1 MPLAVDERR
10 CIGSESAL
18 LLIST
23 QGSRGLAGMECTT
36 RIGHAAIK
44 ISMAALLATAVLS
57 GGIASA
63 AAPSKPHPAATA
75 QLAPLP
81 LPDITFTKFV
91 LPNGLT
97 LIVHEDHKA
106 PIVAINLWYHVG
118 SKNEPPGRTGFA
130 HLFEHLMF
138 GATGGNQKA
147 WFERLEGVGATGV
160 NGTTNED
167 RTNFFE
173 TVPKSAVD
181 MALAMEAGRMG
192 HLLDNFDEKLLTTQR
207 GVVQN
212 EKRQGDNEPYA
223 VADDIV
229 TKSIWPAGH
238 PYSHTV
244 IGEMTDLDAAK
255 VEDVKD
261 WFSQYYGP
269 SNAVLVLAG
278 DITPAEA
285 KEKAQQYFG
294 PISAGPPVSRQKE
307 WIAKRSGAQRAVA
320 QDHVPQA
327 RLYVAWN
334 APPAGSAD
342 ADMLNLLTGVLAN
355 GKSSRLYERLVYK
368 DQIATAVAASLDAH
382 EIGSVIDIE
391 LTAKAGV
398 PIEKVEAAFNEE
410 LKRLLRDGVTADEIE
425 RNKTRVIANS
435 IRTLERVGGFGG
447 KSDILA
453 RSETF
458 YGDPGAWKISLAR
471 IRAAKPDEVVAAG
484 RRWMTDGS
492 FTLEVTPFPDYART
506 AATKAPEIP
515 APGAPIAAKFPAT
528 HTATLSNG
536 MKVIVA
542 ERHDAPL
549 IIFNLVLD
557 EGKASDPANLPG
569 VASVEASSLLDGTVT
584 MDALALDDRRAALGM
599 AIAARADEDYTGVF
613 MSVLS
618 TRLDPSLDLYAD
630 VLLHPAFRDADVAR
644 RKALEVAAIRQIK
657 NDPLGGAIRVASVL
671 AYGANHPYGRLAT
684 EASIDKI
691 TAADLKRHHDQWV
704 RPSNATMII
713 VGDTT
718 LQAIVPKL
726 EARFGSWH
734 SQGAATKTGVNEVP
748 AGAAATN
755 EIYLI
760 NKPGAQQ
767 SVIAASILAPPQ
779 SSPDDIAIQAMTT
792 SLGGAFTSRLNLNL
806 REDKHWSYGS
816 FAFDQT
822 RQGPSLF
829 TALAPVQTD
838 KTRESFT
845 EVKRELNDVITT
857 RPLNAHELEL
867 AQQNLTLR
875 LTGQWETNQGVAG
888 SLAEIVGGR
897 LPLDYFDTYPK
908 RVNALTESDLKRVAQ
923 EVIKPAQFVWL
934 VMGDQAKVGPQLEAL
949 GLKIKLIDADGMP
962 VSH

>member
-1 MPLAVDERR
+1 MEWSKTIGLLARKS
-10 CIGSESAL
+10 CAL
-18 LLIST
+18 A
-23 QGSRGLAGMECTT
+23 LA
-36 RIGHAAIK
+36 
-44 ISMAALLATAVLS
+44 ATAVL
-57 GGIASA
+57 ATAAANA
-63 AAPSKPHPAATA
+63 AAPAKPHAASIE
-75 QLAPLP
+75 LAPLP
-81 LPDITFTKFV
+81 LPDITYTKFV
-91 LPNGLT
+91 LANGLT

-106 PIVAINLWYHVG
+106 PIVAVNLWYHVG

-160 NGTTNED
+160 NGTTSED

-173 TVPKSAVD
+173 TVPKSALD

-223 VADDIV
+223 VAEDII

-244 IGEMTDLDAAK
+244 IGEMADLDAAK
-255 VEDVKD
+255 VEDVKE

-278 DITPAEA
+278 DVTAAEA
-285 KEKAQQYFG
+285 KDKVQQYFG
-294 PISAGPPVSRQKE
+294 TIGAGPPVSRQKE
-307 WIAKRSGAQRAVA
+307 WIAKRTGVQRATA
-320 QDHVPQA
+320 QDHVPQS
-327 RLYVAWN
+327 RLYVEWN
-334 APPAGSAD
+334 APAAGTAD
-342 ADMLNLLTGVLAN
+342 ADMLDLLTGVLAN

-368 DQIATAVAASLDAH
+368 DQIATNVAAAVDFH

-398 PIEKVEAAFNEE
+398 PLEKVEAAFNQE
-410 LKRLLRDGVTADEIE
+410 LKRLLHDGATADEIE
-425 RNKTRVIANS
+425 RNKTRIIARS
-435 IRTLERVGGFGG
+435 IRALERVGGFGG
-447 KSDILA
+447 KSDYLA

-458 YGDPGAWKISLAR
+458 FGDPGAWKSSLAR
-471 IRAAKPDEVVAAG
+471 VRAAKPEEVVAAG
-484 RRWMTDGS
+484 RRWMSDGS
-492 FTLEVTPFPDYART
+492 FTLEVTPFPEYARVS
-506 AATKAPEIP
+506 ATKAPEIP
-515 APGAPIAAKFPAT
+515 APGAPIPSRFPAT

-557 EGKASDPANLPG
+557 EGRSSDPANLPG
-569 VASVEASSLLDGTVT
+569 VAAVEASSLLDGTVG

-599 AIAARADEDYTGVF
+599 AIAARADVDYTGVF

-618 TRLDPSLDLYAD
+618 TRLDPSLDLFAD
-630 VLLHPAFRDADVAR
+630 VLLHPAFRAVDVAR
-644 RKALEVAAIRQIK
+644 RKSLEVAAIRQIK
-657 NDPLGGAIRVASVL
+657 NDPLGGALRVASVL
-671 AYGANHPYGRLAT
+671 AYGADHPYGRLTT
-684 EASIDKI
+684 EASVARI
-691 TAADLKRHHDQWV
+691 TAEDLKRHHEQWV
-704 RPSNATMII
+704 QPTNATMLI

-718 LQAIVPKL
+718 LQAILPKL
-726 EARFGSWH
+726 EAHFGAWH
-734 SQGAATKTGVNEVP
+734 SNGAANKSGVRDVPAISPAANEV
-748 AGAAATN
+748 
-755 EIYLI
+755 YLI

-767 SVIAASILAPPQ
+767 SVIVASILAPPQ

-822 RQGPSLF
+822 RQGPSLL

-838 KTRESFT
+838 KTRESLA
-845 EVKRELNDVITT
+845 EVKKELNDIIST

-888 SLAEIVGGR
+888 SLAEIVGGK

-908 RVNALTESDLKRVAQ
+908 RVNALSEADLKRVAQ
-923 EVIKPAQFVWL
+923 EVIQPARFVWM
-934 VMGDQAKVGPQLEAL
+934 VMGDQAKVAPQLEAL
-949 GLKIKLIDADGMP
+949 GLKIKPIDADGTP
-962 VSH
+962 VAH

>member
-1 MPLAVDERR
+1 MECSKA
-10 CIGSESAL
+10 IGL
-18 LLIST
+18 
-23 QGSRGLAGMECTT
+23 LAGKSTVL
-36 RIGHAAIK
+36 
-44 ISMAALLATAVLS
+44 ALAATAVLATAA
-57 GGIASA
+57 ASA
-63 AAPSKPHPAATA
+63 AAPAKPHAATA
-75 QLAPLP
+75 ELAPLP
-81 LPDITFTKFV
+81 LPDITYTKFV

-106 PIVAINLWYHVG
+106 PIVAVNLWYHVG
-118 SKNEPPGRTGFA
+118 SKNEPAGRTGFA

-173 TVPKSAVD
+173 TVPKSALD

-223 VADDIV
+223 VADDII

-255 VEDVKD
+255 VEDVKE

-278 DITPAEA
+278 DVTASEA
-285 KEKAQQYFG
+285 KDKVQQYFG
-294 PISAGPPVSRQKE
+294 TIGAGPPVSRQKE
-307 WIAKRSGAQRAVA
+307 WIAKRSGVQRATA
-320 QDHVPQA
+320 QDHVPQS
-327 RLYVAWN
+327 RLYVEWN
-334 APPAGSAD
+334 APAAGTAD
-342 ADMLNLLTGVLAN
+342 ADMLDLLTGVLAN
-355 GKSSRLYERLVYK
+355 GKSSRLYERLVYQ
-368 DQIATAVAASLDAH
+368 DQIATNVAAAVDFH

-398 PIEKVEAAFNEE
+398 PMEKVEAAFNQE
-410 LKRLLRDGVTADEIE
+410 LKRLLHDGATADEIE
-425 RNKTRVIANS
+425 RNKTRIIARS
-435 IRTLERVGGFGG
+435 IRALERVGGFGG
-447 KSDILA
+447 KSDYLA

-458 YGDPGAWKISLAR
+458 FGDPGAWKSNLAR
-471 IRAAKPDEVVAAG
+471 VRAAKPEEVVAAG
-484 RRWMTDGS
+484 RRWMSDGS
-492 FTLEVTPFPDYART
+492 FTLEITPFPDYARVS
-506 AATKAPEIP
+506 ATKAPEIP
-515 APGAPIAAKFPAT
+515 APGAPIAARFPAT

-542 ERHDAPL
+542 ERHDVPL

-557 EGKASDPANLPG
+557 EGRASDPANLPG
-569 VASVEASSLLDGTVT
+569 VAGVEASSLLDGTVS

-618 TRLDPSLDLYAD
+618 TRLDPSLDLFAD

-644 RKALEVAAIRQIK
+644 RKSLEVAAIRQIK
-657 NDPLGGAIRVASVL
+657 NDPLGGALRVASVL
-671 AYGANHPYGRLAT
+671 AYGADHPYGRLTT
-684 EASIDKI
+684 EASVAKI
-691 TAADLKRHHDQWV
+691 TAEDLKRHHDQWV
-704 RPSNATMII
+704 EPSNATMLI

-726 EARFGSWH
+726 EAHFGAWH
-734 SQGAATKTGVNEVP
+734 SDDAANKSGVRDVPAIAPLANEV
-748 AGAAATN
+748 
-755 EIYLI
+755 YLV

-767 SVIAASILAPPQ
+767 SVIVASILAPPQ

-822 RQGPSLF
+822 RQGPSLL

-838 KTRESFT
+838 KTRESFV
-845 EVKRELNDVITT
+845 EVKRELNDIIST
-857 RPLNAHELEL
+857 RPLNAHELQL

-888 SLAEIVGGR
+888 SLAEIVGGK

-908 RVNALTESDLKRVAQ
+908 RVNALTEADLKRVAQ
-923 EVIKPAQFVWL
+923 EVIQPARFVWM
-934 VMGDQAKVGPQLEAL
+934 VMGDQSKVAPQLEAL
-949 GLKIKLIDADGMP
+949 GLKIKLIDADGTP
-962 VSH
+962 VTH

>member
-1 MPLAVDERR
+1 
-10 CIGSESAL
+10 
-18 LLIST
+18 
-23 QGSRGLAGMECTT
+23 MECSKT
-36 RIGHAAIK
+36 IGLFARK
-44 ISMAALLATAVLS
+44 SCALALAATAVL
-57 GGIASA
+57 ASA
-63 AAPSKPHPAATA
+63 AANAAAPAKPHAVSIE
-75 QLAPLP
+75 LAPLP
-81 LPDITFTKFV
+81 LPDITYTKFV
-91 LPNGLT
+91 LANGLT

-106 PIVAINLWYHVG
+106 PIVAVNLWYHVG

-160 NGTTNED
+160 NGTTSED

-173 TVPKSAVD
+173 TVPKSALD

-223 VADDIV
+223 VAEDII

-255 VEDVKD
+255 VEDVKE

-278 DITPAEA
+278 DVTAAEA
-285 KEKAQQYFG
+285 KDKVQQYFG
-294 PISAGPPVSRQKE
+294 TIGAGPPVSRQKE
-307 WIAKRSGAQRAVA
+307 WIAKRTGAQRATA
-320 QDHVPQA
+320 QDHVPQS
-327 RLYVAWN
+327 RLYVEWN
-334 APPAGSAD
+334 APAAGSAD
-342 ADMLNLLTGVLAN
+342 ADMLDLLTGVLAN

-368 DQIATAVAASLDAH
+368 DQIATNVAAAVDFH

-398 PIEKVEAAFNEE
+398 PMEKVEAAFNQE
-410 LKRLLRDGVTADEIE
+410 LKRLLRDGATADEIE
-425 RNKTRVIANS
+425 RNKTRIIARS
-435 IRTLERVGGFGG
+435 IRALERVGGFGG
-447 KSDILA
+447 KSDYLA

-458 YGDPGAWKISLAR
+458 FGDPGAWKTSLAR
-471 IRAAKPDEVVAAG
+471 VRAAKPEEVVAAG
-484 RRWMTDGS
+484 RRWMSDGS
-492 FTLEVTPFPDYART
+492 FTLEVTPFPEYARVS
-506 AATKAPEIP
+506 ATKAPEIP
-515 APGAPIAAKFPAT
+515 APGAPIPSRFPAT

-557 EGKASDPANLPG
+557 EGRSSDPANLPG
-569 VASVEASSLLDGTVT
+569 VAAVEASSLLDGTVS

-599 AIAARADEDYTGVF
+599 AIGARADVDYTGVF

-618 TRLDPSLDLYAD
+618 TRLDPSLDLFAD

-644 RKALEVAAIRQIK
+644 RKSLEVAAIRQIK
-657 NDPLGGAIRVASVL
+657 NDPLGGALRVASVL
-671 AYGANHPYGRLAT
+671 AYGADHPYGRLTT
-684 EASIDKI
+684 EASIAKI
-691 TAADLKRHHDQWV
+691 TAADLKRHHEQWV
-704 RPSNATMII
+704 QPTNATMLI

-718 LQAIVPKL
+718 LQAILPKL
-726 EARFGSWH
+726 EAHFGGWH
-734 SQGAATKTGVNEVP
+734 ANGAAAKSGVREVP
-748 AGAAATN
+748 AISPAAN
-755 EIYLI
+755 EVYLI

-767 SVIAASILAPPQ
+767 SVIVAGILAPPQ

-792 SLGGAFTSRLNLNL
+792 SVGGAFTSRLNLNL
-806 REDKHWSYGS
+806 REDKHWSYGA

-838 KTRESFT
+838 KTRESLA
-845 EVKRELNDVITT
+845 EVKKELNDIIST

-888 SLAEIVGGR
+888 SLAEIVGGK

-908 RVNALTESDLKRVAQ
+908 RVNALSEADLKRVAQ
-923 EVIKPAQFVWL
+923 EVIQPARFVWM
-934 VMGDQAKVGPQLEAL
+934 VMGDQSKVAPQLEAL
-949 GLKIKLIDADGMP
+949 GLKIKLIDADGTP
-962 VSH
+962 VAH

>member
-1 MPLAVDERR
+1 MEFSTT
-10 CIGSESAL
+10 IGQL
-18 LLIST
+18 
-23 QGSRGLAGMECTT
+23 T
-36 RIGHAAIK
+36 RK
-44 ISMAALLATAVLS
+44 TAVLALVATS
-57 GGIASA
+57 VLAMA
-63 AAPSKPHPAATA
+63 AAAVATAATA
-75 QLAPLP
+75 GGAAAAAKPRAAAAELAPLP
-81 LPDITFTKFV
+81 LPDIIFTKFV
-91 LPNGLT
+91 MPNGLT

-106 PIVAINLWYHVG
+106 PIVAVNLWYHVG

-173 TVPKSAVD
+173 TVPKSALD

-223 VADDIV
+223 ISEDII

-244 IGEMTDLDAAK
+244 IGEMADLDAAK
-255 VEDVKD
+255 VEDVKE

-278 DITPAEA
+278 DITAAEA
-285 KEKAQQYFG
+285 KDKVQQYFG
-294 PISAGPPVSRQKE
+294 TIGSGPPVSRQKE
-307 WIAKRSGAQRAVA
+307 WIAKRSGSQRATA

-327 RLYVAWN
+327 RLYVEWN
-334 APPAGSAD
+334 APPAGTAD
-342 ADMLNLLTGVLAN
+342 ADMLDLFTGVLAN

-368 DQIATAVAASLDAH
+368 DQIATNVAAAVEAH
-382 EIGSVIDIE
+382 EIGSVIDVE

-398 PIEKVEAAFNEE
+398 PIEKVEAAFNQE
-410 LKRLLRDGVTADEIE
+410 LKRLLMNGATADEIE
-425 RNKTRVIANS
+425 RNKTRIIARS
-435 IRTLERVGGFGG
+435 IRQLERVGGFGG
-447 KSDILA
+447 KSDFLA
-453 RSETF
+453 RSETLF
-458 YGDPGAWKISLAR
+458 GDPGAWKSSLAR
-471 IRAAKPDEVVAAG
+471 IRAAKPDEVSAAG
-484 RRWMTDGS
+484 RRWMADGS
-492 FTLEVTPFPDYART
+492 FSLEITPFPDFARGSSP
-506 AATKAPEIP
+506 KAPEIP
-515 APGAPIAAKFPAT
+515 APGTPIPAQFPAT
-528 HTATLSNG
+528 KTATLSNG

-557 EGKASDPANLPG
+557 EGRSSDPANLPG
-569 VASVEASSLLDGTVT
+569 VASLEANSLMDGTVS
-584 MDALALDDRRAALGM
+584 MDALGLDDRRAALGM
-599 AIAARADEDYTGVF
+599 AIAARADDDYTSVS

-618 TRLDPSLDLYAD
+618 TRLDPSLDLFAD

-644 RKALEVAAIRQIK
+644 RKSLEVAAIRQVK
-657 NDPLGGAIRVASVL
+657 NDPLGGALRVASLL
-671 AYGANHPYGRLAT
+671 AYGADHPYGRLTT
-684 EASIDKI
+684 ESGIGKI
-691 TAADLKRHHDQWV
+691 TAEDLKRHHEQWV
-704 RPSNATMII
+704 QPGNSTLII

-726 EARFGSWH
+726 EAHLGSWH
-734 SQGAATKTGVNEVP
+734 AKGAPAKSGVRDVPALSPGANEV
-748 AGAAATN
+748 
-755 EIYLI
+755 YLI

-767 SVIAASILAPPQ
+767 SVIVASLLAPPQ

-792 SLGGAFTSRLNLNL
+792 ALGGAFTSRLNLNL
-806 REDKHWSYGS
+806 REDKHWSYGA

-822 RQGPSLF
+822 RVGPSLF

-838 KTRESFT
+838 KTRESFA
-845 EVKRELNDVITT
+845 EVRREMNDITGS
-857 RPLNAHELEL
+857 RPINAGELVL
-867 AQQNLTLR
+867 SQQNLTLR

-888 SLAEIVGGR
+888 SLAEIVGGK

-908 RVNALTESDLKRVAQ
+908 RVNALTEADMKRVAQ
-923 EVIKPAQFVWL
+923 AVIKPDRIVWM
-934 VMGDQAKVGPQLEAL
+934 VTGDQAKVAAPLEAL
-949 GLKIKLIDADGMP
+949 GLKIKLIDADGVP